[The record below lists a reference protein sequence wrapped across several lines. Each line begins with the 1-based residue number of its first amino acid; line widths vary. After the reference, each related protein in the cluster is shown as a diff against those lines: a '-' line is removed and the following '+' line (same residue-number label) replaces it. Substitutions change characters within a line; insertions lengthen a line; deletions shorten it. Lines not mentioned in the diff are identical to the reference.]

1 MKTLLVCV
9 DFSETT
15 EAVIDAAATVAGA
28 FKSKVFLLHVAA
40 PEPDFVTYDAGP
52 PSERDAIAEH
62 LREDHRRLQ
71 AFEARLNGQGL
82 DATALLVQGATAAKI
97 LEEIDRLGADCVVMG
112 SHGHGAMYELLVGS
126 VTEAVVRQAACPVLV
141 VPSPR

>member
-15 EAVIDAAATVAGA
+15 DVVINTAVAVASA

-40 PEPDFVTYDAGP
+40 PDPDFVTYEPGP
-52 PSERDAIAEH
+52 QSERDSVAEH

-71 AFEARLNGQGL
+71 ALEARLTGEGL
-82 DATALLVQGATAAKI
+82 DATAMLVQGATAGKI
-97 LEEIDRLGADCVVMG
+97 LEEVGRVHADWVVMG
-112 SHGHGAMYELLVGS
+112 SHGHGAVYELLVGS
-126 VTEAVVRQAACPVLV
+126 VTDAVVRKAVCPVLV

>member
-1 MKTLLVCV
+1 MKTLLVCI

-15 EAVIDAAATVAGA
+15 GVVIDTAIQVASA

-40 PEPDFVTYDAGP
+40 PEPDFVSYDAGP
-52 PSERDAIAEH
+52 QTERDSVAGR

-71 AFEARLNGQGL
+71 ALEARFSDQGL
-82 DATALLVQGATAAKI
+82 GVTAMFVQGPTVEKI
-97 LEEIDRLGADCVVMG
+97 LQEVDRVNADWVVMG
-112 SHGHGAMYELLVGS
+112 SHGHSAVYEVLVGS
-126 VTEAVVRQAACPVLV
+126 VAEAVVRKAACPVLV